1 MSYFLDFTHSQL
13 KTFNCSNFHIFK
25 LSTYNHPHFT
35 LHTFLITSPLSQ
47 FSTFT
52 LSHIPMDAG
61 QYCLKHSKLLR
72 DWTGWIG
79 PISECFGTLINHL
92 SLLRSVLWLLE
103 HLTVLNSEQVQ
114 FVQQF
119 CLAIVLV
126 WWAIR
131 MPTVANWQ
139 QFWVHVQI
147 DISYVRWISLQN
159 PVLLIWRRTS
169 ETSAGDFSL
178 KYESESDFD
187 LICHCQTSYIR
198 CLKAKATAAY
208 QHRVGHVCSW
218 QMWTFLN

>member
-1 MSYFLDFTHSQL
+1 MSHFLNFTHSQF

-25 LSTYNHPHFT
+25 LPTYNHPHFT

-47 FSTFT
+47 FSSFT
-52 LSHIPMDAG
+52 LSHFSMDAG

-131 MPTVANWQ
+131 MQTVANWH

-147 DISYVRWISLQN
+147 DISYVR
-159 PVLLIWRRTS
+159 R
-169 ETSAGDFSL
+169 
-178 KYESESDFD
+178 
-187 LICHCQTSYIR
+187 
-198 CLKAKATAAY
+198 
-208 QHRVGHVCSW
+208 
-218 QMWTFLN
+218 